1 MAPTGLNLV
10 EFHGLMPTLAEMQLA
25 DELGVNLAILP
36 RCDGRIQAD
45 MTHVEQESNALKAQ
59 DTNIINHTL
68 HAPSVLMWST
78 EGGGINRADE
88 SVGRAIIKN
97 MKSDPL
103 DRPVAG
109 WDFPS
114 FAVPVEGPNKAL
126 DDDQSFLN
134 KPFWVLEF
142 HLANE
147 HNRPSLS
154 TVANAV
160 KSSFEKGAVGG
171 VLPGAEETN
180 PEWASS
186 WARYTSEMNIP
197 PLQLNGR
204 RSHARVEVSGIP
216 VGEMVTIRAP
226 GTSHMGFVITETT
239 PQTLGVWHDGQ
250 ATLSTTQ
257 GDQTI
262 NVTPGTWTDLQW
274 FGAPTRVQIGHQ
286 P

>member
-10 EFHGLMPTLAEMQLA
+10 EFHGLIPTLAEMQLA
-25 DELGVNLAILP
+25 DELGVNLTILP
-36 RCDGRIQAD
+36 RCDGRIQAN
-45 MTHVEQESNALKAQ
+45 MAHVQQESHTLHSQ
-59 DTNIINHTL
+59 DTHIINHTL

-78 EGGGINRADE
+78 EGGGINRAGE

-97 MKSDPL
+97 MKSDPME
-103 DRPVAG
+103 RPVAG

-114 FAVPVEGPNKAL
+114 FAVPVEGPNTAL
-126 DDDQSFLN
+126 DDEQAFLN

-142 HLANE
+142 HLTN
-147 HNRPSLS
+147 HQNRPSLT

-160 KSSFEKGAVGG
+160 KSSFARGAVGG

-186 WARYTSEMNIP
+186 WARYTSEMKIP

-204 RSHARVEVSGIP
+204 RSRSRVEISGAA
-216 VGEMVTIRAP
+216 VGDMVTVRAP
-226 GTSHMGFVITETT
+226 GTSHLGFVINDQT
-239 PQTLGVWHDGQ
+239 PQTLGIWHDGP
-250 ATLSTTQ
+250 ATLWTNQ
-257 GDQTI
+257 GDQSI
-262 NVTPGTWTDLQW
+262 LVTPGTWNDLQW
-274 FGAPTRVQIGHQ
+274 MGTPTRVQVQ